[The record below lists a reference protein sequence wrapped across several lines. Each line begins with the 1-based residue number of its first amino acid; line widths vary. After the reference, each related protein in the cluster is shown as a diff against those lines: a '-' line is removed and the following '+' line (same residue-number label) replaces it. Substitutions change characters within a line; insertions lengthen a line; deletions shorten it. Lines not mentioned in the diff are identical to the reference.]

1 LGRRRRHAVRP
12 APGLH
17 RDRQALARAAACRLR
32 RPVLPGARGYAYNAG
47 RPRLPFR
54 HRRPVEAGAVVVVH
68 QNGKATSV
76 GVNSRLVATYNEVGL
91 AAAVAGL
98 GLVSMTAGAAR
109 KEVAQGLL
117 VRVLEDWDMGEIELY
132 AVFPRRQGG
141 EAGRARPHRLP
152 DRGVCEGPR
161 ADAEAAAQPLGRL
174 LGLEPPRSRRTD
186 WTRGHRFRTS
196 RAAVFHRLG
205 GTAAKRQA
213 HTVRSHAGLAGRSP

>member
-1 LGRRRRHAVRP
+1 MRFGPLPDSTATAKRLLVPPRVVFAAPSYLGRAGTPTTP
-12 APGLH
+12 A
-17 RDRQALARAAACRLR
+17 DLASHSVIVGPSRL
-32 RPVLPGARGYAYNAG
+32 G
-47 RPRLPFR
+47 RSWSFTK
-54 HRRPVEAGAVVVVH
+54 
-68 QNGKATSV
+68 NGKANSV

-174 LGLEPPRSRRTD
+174 LGLEPPRSSERIGHADTDFGPPEQQCSIGSAARPRSARRTPCVR
-186 WTRGHRFRTS
+186 TR
-196 RAAVFHRLG
+196 A
-205 GTAAKRQA
+205 
-213 HTVRSHAGLAGRSP
+213 